1 MVSEPTPGSKYSTA
15 SSRRAW
21 LLPVAVTI
29 AVVLFGGTIVAI
41 VLARAPQ
48 PASPPPSAVAPT
60 PSPSSAAPEVAS
72 SPSPAMPTTAAQ
84 DHQQYRTYVSTVII
98 DATGVL
104 AATGNLAACRSDRT
118 ECVSKVNQAGQQV
131 SGFQKDLAATP
142 APACLSATDEL
153 LRDGLTFQA
162 RGFQLAEQ
170 GVKATDRVQV
180 AQSLLL
186 LAAGWWRG
194 GQAVAK
200 ATGSSC

>member
-1 MVSEPTPGSKYSTA
+1 MAAEPTPGSKYSTA

-21 LLPVAVTI
+21 LLPVAVTV

-48 PASPPPSAVAPT
+48 PASPPASAVAPT
-60 PSPSSAAPEVAS
+60 PSPASAAPEAAPIS
-72 SPSPAMPTTAAQ
+72 SPAMPTTAAQ

>member
-1 MVSEPTPGSKYSTA
+1 MS
-15 SSRRAW
+15 
-21 LLPVAVTI
+21 I
-29 AVVLFGGTIVAI
+29 IVAPRSFMVAI
-41 VLARAPQ
+41 ALS
-48 PASPPPSAVAPT
+48 ASALITGSPSKRSRST
-60 PSPSSAAPEVAS
+60 PSFLPLRASLSSTLVKSTPFFAVGS
-72 SPSPAMPTTAAQ
+72 MPTTAAQ
-84 DHQQYRTYVSTVII
+84 GHQQYRTYVSTVII

-118 ECVSKVNQAGQQV
+118 ECVSTVNQAGQQV

>member
-1 MVSEPTPGSKYSTA
+1 MAAEPTPGSKYSTA

-21 LLPVAVTI
+21 LLPVAVTV
-29 AVVLFGGTIVAI
+29 AVVLFGGMIVAI

-48 PASPPPSAVAPT
+48 SASAPASAVAPT
-60 PSPSSAAPEVAS
+60 PSPASAAPEAAPIS
-72 SPSPAMPTTAAQ
+72 SPAMPTTAAQ

-104 AATGNLAACRSDRT
+104 AATGGLAACRSDRT

>member
-1 MVSEPTPGSKYSTA
+1 
-15 SSRRAW
+15 
-21 LLPVAVTI
+21 VTV

-48 PASPPPSAVAPT
+48 PASPPASAVAPT
-60 PSPSSAAPEVAS
+60 PSPASAAPEAAPIS
-72 SPSPAMPTTAAQ
+72 SPAMPTTAAQ

-180 AQSLLL
+180 AHSLLL
-186 LAAGWWRG
+186 LAAGRWRG

>member
-1 MVSEPTPGSKYSTA
+1 MAAEPTPGSKYSTA

-21 LLPVAVTI
+21 LLPVAVTV

-48 PASPPPSAVAPT
+48 PASPPASAVAPT
-60 PSPSSAAPEVAS
+60 PSPASAAPEAAPIS
-72 SPSPAMPTTAAQ
+72 SPAMPTTAAQ

-104 AATGNLAACRSDRT
+104 AATGGLAACRSDRT

>member
-1 MVSEPTPGSKYSTA
+1 M
-15 SSRRAW
+15 
-21 LLPVAVTI
+21 
-29 AVVLFGGTIVAI
+29 IVAI

-48 PASPPPSAVAPT
+48 SASAPASAVAPT
-60 PSPSSAAPEVAS
+60 PSPASAAPEAAAPIS
-72 SPSPAMPTTAAQ
+72 SPAMPTTAAQ